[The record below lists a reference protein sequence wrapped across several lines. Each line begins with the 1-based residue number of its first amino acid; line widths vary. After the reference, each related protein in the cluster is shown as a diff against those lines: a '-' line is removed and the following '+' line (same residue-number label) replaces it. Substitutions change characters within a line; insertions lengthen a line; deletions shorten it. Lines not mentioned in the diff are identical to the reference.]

1 MTNLSLSWFLSSALI
16 LLVFVL
22 LHFHGHTVL
31 FFTRGKYEYSLQHV
45 MCLCHAL
52 ASGTRS
58 LGCCSNLFYWENK
71 EKYPIDLV
79 IFLKAN
85 NPKVRL
91 NLVIFLLSTKL
102 F

>member
-1 MTNLSLSWFLSSALI
+1 
-16 LLVFVL
+16 
-22 LHFHGHTVL
+22 
-31 FFTRGKYEYSLQHV
+31 

-58 LGCCSNLFYWENK
+58 LGCCSNSFTSIGKNK

-91 NLVIFLLSTKL
+91 NLVIYFASYKVILPTLDYVQMSRKNCLIYWKFLVV
-102 F
+102 FPFEIDE